1 MVPILA
7 LLLPILIAA
16 VLVFVASSVMHVAA
30 GYHKNEFSGIKGDED
45 VMDALRPAKP
55 RAW

>member
-7 LLLPILIAA
+7 LLLPIVIAA
-16 VLVFVASSVMHVAA
+16 VLVFVASSVMHMAA